1 MRTPGENDDPGSGA
15 ARTIRVGAVDLQVVV
30 AGEGPDV
37 LLLHGFPD
45 DHQVWR
51 KQIPALVRAGYRVI
65 APDLR
70 GCGAS
75 TMPGAVSDY
84 AVANFVSDITGIL
97 DALGARK
104 VRLVAHD
111 WGAVIG
117 WKFCTEH
124 PERVDRYVAMSV
136 GHPQAYAR
144 APLEQ
149 KLKGW
154 YVLFFQIPGL
164 SEWAL
169 RWRGWR
175 LLRRLTRFDSETP
188 NWVSRLEEPGRLT
201 AALNWY
207 RANLRLLFR
216 GSWPPVHVPVLGV
229 WSDGDAFLAESQ
241 MVASAALVQ
250 APWRYERIEGANHWV
265 QLEAPDRVNELLLE
279 YLQGH

>member
-1 MRTPGENDDPGSGA
+1 MSTPDDEAAGCGI
-15 ARTIRVGAVDLQVVV
+15 ARTIRVGATDLNVLV

-70 GCGAS
+70 GCGES
-75 TMPGAVSDY
+75 TMPGARRDY
-84 AVANFVSDITGIL
+84 AVANFVSDIAGIL
-97 DALGARK
+97 DALGTGK

-117 WKFCTEH
+117 WQVCMKH
-124 PERVDRYVAMSV
+124 PERIDRYVAMSV

-144 APLEQ
+144 ATLEQ

-154 YVLFFQIPGL
+154 YVLFFQIPCL
-164 SEWAL
+164 PEWAL
-169 RWRGWR
+169 RRRDWR
-175 LLRRLTRFDSETP
+175 LLRWLTRFDSETP
-188 NWVSRLEEPGRLT
+188 NWVRRLEKPGRLT
-201 AALNWY
+201 AAINWY
-207 RANLRLLFR
+207 RANLRFVFGR
-216 GSWPPVHVPVLGV
+216 SWPRVRVPVFGI

-241 MVASAALVQ
+241 MVASAALVD
-250 APWRYERIEGANHWV
+250 APWRYARIEGANHWV
-265 QLEAPDRVNELLLE
+265 QLDAPDRVNELLLD
-279 YLQGH
+279 YLHGH